1 MLIHGTSGDHKL
13 GRVFENYGK
22 TNFVVKLKVNIPS
35 SQKFHSQIPALE
47 KLVMHVNREPS
58 KNICCSVSVIM
69 KN

>member
-1 MLIHGTSGDHKL
+1 MLIHGTFGDHNL

-35 SQKFHSQIPALE
+35 SQKFHLLIPALE
-47 KLVMHVNREPS
+47 ELVIHVNGEPS
-58 KNICCSVSVIM
+58 KDIGCSISVIM